1 MLIDEYNKLSADEQ
15 AKVRGAGRRFDRI
28 RRVTGYLNPD
38 ARQWNDGKQAEL
50 SMRVKHGIDQYM

>member
-1 MLIDEYNKLSADEQ
+1 MDRKEFEQ
-15 AKVRGAGRRFDRI
+15 LTPEDQEKFLGKGQRFDRI

-50 SMRVKHGIDQYM
+50 KMRKKHSIDF

>member
-1 MLIDEYNKLSADEQ
+1 MNVDDYNKLTPEQ
-15 AKVRGAGRRFDRI
+15 QELYLGKGQRFDRI

-50 SMRVKHGIDQYM
+50 AMRTKHTIDF

>member
-1 MLIDEYNKLSADEQ
+1 MDRKEFELLTPEEQ
-15 AKVRGAGRRFDRI
+15 EKFLGKGQRFDRI

-50 SMRVKHGIDQYM
+50 AMRKKHSIDF